1 MKNIGLLIFSL
12 MLAGCATTH
21 QTAPKSLVTPAP
33 VQAEVVE
40 PQPSAVPEKGTS
52 LTANETCTKSLAA
65 LQTYNSRSWNKYS
78 REMSELTSKT
88 SQFLSVKED
97 LNPQTNQLVMN
108 VYASRMATLCY
119 RIESALGQAML
130 EQAALLGN

>member
-1 MKNIGLLIFSL
+1 MKKTGLLIFSL
-12 MLAGCATTH
+12 MLAGCATTT

-33 VQAEVVE
+33 IQTDIIE
-40 PQPSAVPEKGTS
+40 PQPSPAPENGTN

-65 LQTYNSRSWNKYS
+65 LQTYNPRSWNKYS
-78 REMSELTSKT
+78 QEMSELTSKT

-108 VYASRMATLCY
+108 VYASRTATLCY
-119 RIESALGQAML
+119 RIESALGQAMI
-130 EQAALLGN
+130 EQAARLGN

>member
-1 MKNIGLLIFSL
+1 MKKTGLLIFSL
-12 MLAGCATTH
+12 MLAGCASTQ

-33 VQAEVVE
+33 VQADVIE
-40 PQPSAVPEKGTS
+40 PQPPAVTTNGTS

-65 LQTYNSRSWNKYS
+65 LQTYNPRSWDKYS

-97 LNPQTNQLVMN
+97 LNPQTNQLVMS
-108 VYASRMATLCY
+108 VYASRTATLCY
-119 RIESALGQAML
+119 RIESALGQAMI
-130 EQAALLGN
+130 EQAAQLGN